1 MWTRLAVRPY
11 TVKAQVC
18 QEKVV
23 AEKIAIALQGALT
36 ECDAYQ

>member
-18 QEKVV
+18 QEKVGRQKF
-23 AEKIAIALQGALT
+23 AIAILGAI
-36 ECDAYQ
+36 DRM